1 MYMQQRQPLETH
13 HRKRVI
19 VLVSTLGVNR
29 LYRPRQNRAVAV
41 LEARRLPYEI
51 VDGADPEQKER

>member
-1 MYMQQRQPLETH
+1 MESHRRP
-13 HRKRVI
+13 RKRVI
-19 VLVSTLGVNR
+19 VLVSSLGVNR

-41 LEARRLPYEI
+41 LEARGYPYEL